1 MASMFNPV
9 RDWWLILR
17 LKLRQTIKK
26 SFSLFL
32 FVFRSAYLFQTYRT
46 EPQHP
51 EKHNETPHRPIL
63 RRKSLCLTLSF
74 LKKNCIFCIYCVCMC
89 ACIHERTHAHK
100 YVHMFNPHSTCVEEV
115 RTTCKNHFS
124 PSTSHRNKIYNLNVI
139 EEKVGDSLEC
149 ISTAKNSLSRT
160 STQALRTTINKWE
173 LMKL

>member
-1 MASMFNPV
+1 MIN
-9 RDWWLILR
+9 
-17 LKLRQTIKK
+17 TETNTETNYKK
-26 SFSLFL
+26 IFSLFL

-51 EKHNETPHRPIL
+51 EKHNKNIMKPHIDPYWDGRVCAWP
-63 RRKSLCLTLSF
+63 F
-74 LKKNCIFCIYCVCMC
+74 PFWKKNCIFCIYCVCMC
-89 ACIHERTHAHK
+89 ACIHARTHAHK

-160 STQALRTTINKWE
+160 STQALRTTINK
-173 LMKL
+173 